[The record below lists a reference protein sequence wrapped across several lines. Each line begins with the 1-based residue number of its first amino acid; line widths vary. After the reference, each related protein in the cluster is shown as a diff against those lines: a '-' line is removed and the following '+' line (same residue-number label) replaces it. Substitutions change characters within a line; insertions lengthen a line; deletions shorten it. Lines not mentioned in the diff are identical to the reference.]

1 MLLIVSK
8 MVFLH
13 KEGSRG
19 RPRGSRFVW
28 VIMCVWA
35 TLGIHLLPVLPTFD
49 RVRDVWNFEI
59 IFLIS
64 NRDNDKTHRKQKK
77 MRLIYIF
84 YIYFSENINY

>member
-35 TLGIHLLPVLPTFD
+35 TPGMPMSHLSPTFD
-49 RVRDVWNFEI
+49 RDIDVQSFEF
-59 IFLIS
+59 IFS
-64 NRDNDKTHRKQKK
+64 TPNQPNEKSSRKQKS
-77 MRLIYIF
+77 LA
-84 YIYFSENINY
+84 